1 MAVPLTGEVRKRG
14 KANEARSAVV
24 RERVLDLLG
33 QLGARH
39 GDERRAQQA
48 RDQFLYT
55 AIRVAK
61 DRDMRL
67 WKDETH
73 TLYEGAKSGLE
84 VLLGEKRVINR
95 GTIATGVN
103 SSWVLDIWEATLDHY
118 FRDPI
123 FKDRAYLTVV
133 PEPLTDE
140 QVEALNAD
148 GPSFIAVPK
157 AEPTPRALSMRVLE
171 AYLARDEE
179 TFMALLLE
187 VEELERGE

>member
-14 KANEARSAVV
+14 HANEARSAVV

-39 GDERRAQQA
+39 GDERKAQQA

-61 DRDMRL
+61 DRDMRI
-67 WKDETH
+67 WKDDNH

-103 SSWVLDIWEATLDHY
+103 LAWVLDIWEATLDHY

-123 FKDRAYLTVV
+123 YKERAHLKAV
-133 PEPLTDE
+133 PNEKITDDE
-140 QVEALNAD
+140 VEALNAD
-148 GPSFIAVPK
+148 GPSWLAVPK
-157 AEPTPRALSMRVLE
+157 RERALSMRVLE

-179 TFMALLLE
+179 TFMALLLQ
-187 VEELERGE
+187 VEELERSE